1 MNAAPELEEPRH
13 VLRKRFSLK
22 QVLCGLGELH
32 FNRAQSSFLL
42 SGKGWRPTCWMFK
55 LSQDRQFKG
64 NASNSTHDELQ
75 KNPNIFAELGGY
87 LLGFQMTW
95 WAPKGPKQVH
105 SQDIEMANLKVFP
118 SSPWVELN
126 WNLQNFWTWWAP
138 KGPKFS
144 SFTIKVK
151 QWDGSLCPDNESR
164 KQLIDKTVRVLPG
177 LNPAS

>member
-1 MNAAPELEEPRH
+1 
-13 VLRKRFSLK
+13 
-22 QVLCGLGELH
+22 
-32 FNRAQSSFLL
+32 
-42 SGKGWRPTCWMFK
+42 MFK

-177 LNPAS
+177 LNPACKKKRPLWKQHDFTALSTFNY

>member
-55 LSQDRQFKG
+55 LSQDRQFKR
-64 NASNSTHDELQ
+64 NAS
-75 KNPNIFAELGGY
+75 
-87 LLGFQMTW
+87 
-95 WAPKGPKQVH
+95 
-105 SQDIEMANLKVFP
+105 
-118 SSPWVELN
+118 WVELI

-144 SFTIKVK
+144 SFRIKVK

-177 LNPAS
+177 LNPASKKKRLKTTFSMMPFGLTDIFQKQHSDEKVRLCTARI

>member
-1 MNAAPELEEPRH
+1 
-13 VLRKRFSLK
+13 
-22 QVLCGLGELH
+22 
-32 FNRAQSSFLL
+32 
-42 SGKGWRPTCWMFK
+42 MFK

-64 NASNSTHDELQ
+64 NAPNSTHDELQ

-177 LNPAS
+177 LNPASKKKRLKTTFSMMPFGLTDIFQKQHSDEKVRLCTARI

>member
-1 MNAAPELEEPRH
+1 
-13 VLRKRFSLK
+13 
-22 QVLCGLGELH
+22 
-32 FNRAQSSFLL
+32 
-42 SGKGWRPTCWMFK
+42 MFK
-55 LSQDRQFKG
+55 LSKDRQFKG

-144 SFTIKVK
+144 SFRIKVE
-151 QWDGSLCPDNESR
+151 QWDESLCLDNESR

-177 LNPAS
+177 LNPASKKKRLNGLFNDALWVDGHFSKTTLRWESKIMYSTNLNICRF